1 MIKNRA
7 DNINNKKDIDLSGAS
22 NNSGIQYEDKGWKA
36 VKYYRETDEPKVI
49 KLLIRYSGGLVK
61 NEKQAVYILLGFAI
75 LAIIVSLF
83 LWFGNN
89 VYEAPPEPPP
99 SPVQF

>member
-1 MIKNRA
+1 MA

-89 VYEAPPEPPP
+89 VSEPPPVPPP